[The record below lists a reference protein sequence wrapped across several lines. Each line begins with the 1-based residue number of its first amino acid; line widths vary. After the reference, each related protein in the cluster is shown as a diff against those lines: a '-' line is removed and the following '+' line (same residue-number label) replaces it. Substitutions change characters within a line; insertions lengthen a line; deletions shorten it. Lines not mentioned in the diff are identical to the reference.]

1 MQKKI
6 NQKQFRLVK
15 VIKKKGDRL
24 YVKLEGYDNLFNSWI
39 DKKRQLHLFKFEL
52 NLFNY
57 ATKTGLKNATG
68 IDT

>member
-1 MQKKI
+1 MLSWKAMIIYLIVGQ
-6 NQKQFRLVK
+6 
-15 VIKKKGDRL
+15 IKK
-24 YVKLEGYDNLFNSWI
+24 DNYI
-39 DKKRQLHLFKFEL
+39 CL